1 MFKIAYLYNEKTK
14 EFISEVNAQIDPLE
28 TKKKGENVYLL
39 PANATFKEPMQA
51 KEGFKIVF
59 NGNGWEYQ
67 EIKVEEIPE
76 EKEPTNED
84 ISQMRQGAY
93 MERTD
98 PLSLRK
104 LRKLALG
111 EWTSEEEKDYIY
123 QMQKISEEI
132 NKEFPYIS
140 EEPNL

>member
-1 MFKIAYLYNEKTK
+1 MKVYLYDEITK
-14 EFISEVNAQIDPLE
+14 EFIMEEDAHIDPLE

-59 NGNGWEYQ
+59 NGNSWEYQ

-84 ISQMRQGAY
+84 ISKMRQSAY

-98 PLSLRK
+98 PLTLRK
-104 LRKLALG
+104 LRKQALN
-111 EWTSEEEKDYIY
+111 EWTSEDEKEYVAQITA
-123 QMQKISEEI
+123 ISSEI
-132 NKEFPYIS
+132 EKEFPYIS